1 MCMCGE
7 VYVDECTQAH
17 VCTEARGQHLPG
29 FVFNLINWQM
39 HEFIIVGGRDT
50 QGTHMLLCMCGIQRT
65 IMSGFLFPLLCGFRG
80 LQLAS
85 LTFGPSPWLLKRHSL
100 TSLELSDP

>member
-1 MCMCGE
+1 MNM
-7 VYVDECTQAH
+7 CTQAH